1 MFKGIQIKISL
12 FLFTDDMILYIRD
25 LLDYIRKLEMIS
37 TSRKVVGYKVNMQL
51 FVPLAVDTNNPAKGS
66 ERSLQ

>member
-1 MFKGIQIKISL
+1 
-12 FLFTDDMILYIRD
+12 MILYIRD
-25 LLDYIRKLEMIS
+25 LMDYIRKLEMIS